1 MPTDRG
7 QIWLPQ
13 PVIKLLNLGFI
24 QEQIEFLFF
33 DIDRSHYVLMLQ
45 LKGYAE
51 EFTEDIELAIPAYE
65 KSENRARLCTQKRP
79 C

>member
-33 DIDRSHYVLMLQ
+33 DIDRSHYVLILQ

-51 EFTEDIELAIPAYE
+51 EFTED
-65 KSENRARLCTQKRP
+65 N
-79 C
+79 